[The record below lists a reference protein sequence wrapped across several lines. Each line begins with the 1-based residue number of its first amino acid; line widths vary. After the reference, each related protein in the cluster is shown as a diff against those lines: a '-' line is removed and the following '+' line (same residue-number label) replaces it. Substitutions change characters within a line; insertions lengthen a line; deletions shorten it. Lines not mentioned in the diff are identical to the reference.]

1 VTDSA
6 VHQLGEVLRAA
17 REAKGVDLRRVERE
31 TKIRE
36 RYLAALEGG
45 DYRDLPG
52 SVYTKGFL
60 RNYGSYLGL
69 DPEYLIDLY
78 RLETA
83 ATGAE
88 RPRAPVPPRPL
99 AAKRSRAFIVTPGA
113 IVGSI
118 LFVLVG
124 AFIAYLAFEFIN
136 FARTPELRIT
146 QPAGNV
152 SGYSSLTMTVRGVT
166 APNAR
171 VTVSNLRENPV
182 VEADDE
188 GNFELTVGLV
198 PGSNVMRLVAR
209 DPVTGRD
216 SEIEE
221 RTILVAA
228 DSDESPT
235 PAPVALDV
243 SEPAADATLSG
254 AVPIRGTASPGAM
267 LTVDATLVSSP
278 VPTFT
283 ITDAA
288 GSAVEPSIA
297 DPAAPVPLEL
307 AADGAGAFEGSLALP
322 PGSWDVAVAES
333 GGEATTRRV
342 TIVHGDELTVALAIE
357 GGDSWIE
364 ADADGA
370 PVADVTRRIAVDGE
384 SIDVS
389 ASNELR
395 ILAGNAGAV
404 RVTINGLAVGLM
416 GGDGTVV
423 EWQIT
428 RTDD

>member
-1 VTDSA
+1 VTEPA

-36 RYLAALEGG
+36 RYLAALESG

-78 RLETA
+78 RLETSA
-83 ATGAE
+83 ASAE

-99 AAKRSRAFIVTPGA
+99 AAKRSRAFVVTPGA
-113 IVGSI
+113 IVGAI
-118 LFVLVG
+118 LFVMVG

-152 SGYSSLTMTVRGVT
+152 SGYTSLTMTVRGVT

-171 VTVSNLRENPV
+171 ITVSNLRENPV

-188 GNFELTVGLV
+188 GNFEVTVGLV

-221 RTILVAA
+221 RMILVAT

-243 SEPAADATLSG
+243 SEPVADATLSG
-254 AVPIRGTASPGAM
+254 PVPIRGTASPGST
-267 LTVDATLVSSP
+267 LTVVATLVSSLE
-278 VPTFT
+278 PTFA

-288 GSAVEPSIA
+288 GSAVEPSIT
-297 DPAAPVPLEL
+297 DPAAPAPLEL
-307 AADGAGAFEGSLALP
+307 TADGTGAFEGSVVLP
-322 PGSWDVAVAES
+322 PGVWDLAIEVADGES
-333 GGEATTRRV
+333 AARRV
-342 TIVHGDELTVALAIE
+342 TIAQGDGLAVALAIE

-364 ADADGA
+364 ADADGV
-370 PVADVTRRIAVDGE
+370 PVTNVTRRIAADGE

-389 ASNELR
+389 AVDELR

-404 RVTINGLAVGLM
+404 RVTVNDIEIGVM

-423 EWQIT
+423 EWQIS
-428 RTDD
+428 RTDG

>member
-1 VTDSA
+1 VTDPA

-36 RYLAALEGG
+36 RYLAALESG

-78 RLETA
+78 RLEIS

-88 RPRAPVPPRPL
+88 RPRAPIPPRPL
-99 AAKRSRAFIVTPGA
+99 AAKRSRAFVVTPGA
-113 IVGSI
+113 IVGAI
-118 LFVLVG
+118 LFVMVG

-152 SGYSSLTMTVRGVT
+152 SGYTSLTMTVRGVT

-171 VTVSNLRENPV
+171 VTVSNLTENPV

-188 GNFELTVGLV
+188 GNFEITVGLL

-221 RTILVAA
+221 RTILVAT

-235 PAPVALDV
+235 PVPVALDV

-254 AVPIRGTASPGAM
+254 PVPIRGTASPGST
-267 LTVDATLVSSP
+267 LTVVATLVSSP
-278 VPTFT
+278 EPTFA

-288 GSAVEPSIA
+288 GSAVEPDITEPVA
-297 DPAAPVPLEL
+297 PAPLDL
-307 AADGAGAFEGSLALP
+307 TADGTGSFEGSLGLP
-322 PGSWDVAVAES
+322 PGTWDLAIAVDDGES
-333 GGEATTRRV
+333 AARRV
-342 TIVHGDELTVALAIE
+342 TVAPGEGLAVGLAIE

-364 ADADGA
+364 ADADGD
-370 PVADVTRRIAVDGE
+370 PVDGVTRRIAVDGE

-389 ASNELR
+389 AVDQLR

-404 RVTINGLAVGLM
+404 RVTVNGVEIGVM

-423 EWQIT
+423 EWQIS
-428 RTDD
+428 RSDG